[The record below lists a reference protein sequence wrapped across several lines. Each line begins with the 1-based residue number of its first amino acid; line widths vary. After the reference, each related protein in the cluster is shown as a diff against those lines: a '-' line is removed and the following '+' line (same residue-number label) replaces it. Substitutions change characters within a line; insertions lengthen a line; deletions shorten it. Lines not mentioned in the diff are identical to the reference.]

1 MENEYTLERLRKQMK
16 EEFEKDGDVI
26 VTEVD
31 DETLE
36 IHLKNDKEISSRMYL
51 GNMMKEIN
59 MGYNPDDVIK
69 RRMEPFAL
77 IKRAKETGKN
87 MEDWEWVKDKLIF
100 VPQHKDYEKEA
111 LGGIKEKLKEDKKK
125 EEESKDNSFY
135 IRPFINDIVLMGV
148 IDYPGFISYITKKTI
163 KKWNKTNEEI
173 ENQMIKNLTE
183 YKTKYRVDDIEGFLH
198 ISTHGGGVLSTSL
211 GVLSTFL
218 IQPKKLREIAD
229 KNGLKGKELLGAI
242 PFRDLIILTENRLEK
257 AMKLWTS
264 VNSMMGDGYM
274 PYPLSS
280 QLFMIDNDGVVNQYK
295 TDEIPGEGVVVGFD
309 KKRGRIISMPLG
321 RKEMPMEGPTAEE
334 LEEKF
339 RTDPRLQKGLI
350 LMGMMEDMVKKIKD
364 GLPAEEF
371 LKFLLDNG
379 HTKEEC
385 TEIMKGLL
393 DEGLMK
399 IEEIDGNFKLYPTE
413 EVMMRLLNKFKG
425 KLGGK

>member
-1 MENEYTLERLRKQMK
+1 MKDEYSLERLRKEVK

-36 IHLKNDKEISSRMYL
+36 IHLKSDKDISSRMYL
-51 GNMMKEIN
+51 GNMIKEIN

-77 IKRAKETGKN
+77 IKQAKETEKN
-87 MEDWEWVKDKLIF
+87 MENWEWVKDKLVF
-100 VPQHKDYEKEA
+100 VLQHKDYEKGA
-111 LGGIKEKLKEDKKK
+111 LKKIKGELKEDEKKDEK
-125 EEESKDNSFY
+125 IEDNSFY
-135 IRPFINDIVLMGV
+135 TKPFINDIVLMGV
-148 IDYPGFISYITKKTI
+148 IDFPGYISYITKRYVKS
-163 KKWNKTNEEI
+163 WNKTDEEI
-173 ENQMIKNLTE
+173 ETQIIKNLAE
-183 YKTKYRVDDIEGFLH
+183 YKSKYSVDTIGGFFE
-198 ISTHGGGVLSTSL
+198 IFAHGGGI
-211 GVLSTFL
+211 LSTFL

-242 PFRDLIILTENRLEK
+242 PFRDLIILSENSLDK
-257 AMKLWTS
+257 AMRLWQA
-264 VNSMMGDGYM
+264 VNAMMADDYM

-280 QLFMIDNDGVVNQYK
+280 QLFMIDKEGVISQYK
-295 TDEIPGEGVVVGFD
+295 TDEIPGEGVVVGLD
-309 KKRGRIISMPLG
+309 KKRGKIITMPIG
-321 RKEMPMEGPTAEE
+321 RKEISMDGPTAEE
-334 LEEKF
+334 LEERFK
-339 RTDPRLQKGLI
+339 TDKRLQKGLI
-350 LMGMMEDMVKKIKD
+350 LMGMMEDMMKKIKD

-385 TEIMKGLL
+385 TEIIKGLL